1 MLNNQMI
8 VCDSRL
14 KIIQISDLRIQLV
27 LQHRTHLLLTHPS
40 GFDRSGVR
48 SGSGCNGARS
58 RFGAG
63 GRLGCGGRSSARR
76 TPCAVTES
84 NSCVANGY
92 VMVRNDGLERNG
104 GSGRGRRVG
113 RSTVNERVR
122 EGRVVGRSGHVVGQ
136 STV

>member
-1 MLNNQMI
+1 MLNNQMT

-14 KIIQISDLRIQLV
+14 KIIQISDLQIQLV

-40 GFDRSGVR
+40 GLDRSGVR
-48 SGSGCNGARS
+48 SGSGCNRARS
-58 RFGAG
+58 GFGAG
-63 GRLGCGGRSSARR
+63 GGGRSSARR
-76 TPCAVTES
+76 TPRAVTES
-84 NSCVANGY
+84 NSCVAEGY
-92 VMVRNDGLERNG
+92 VMVRNDGLERDG
-104 GSGRGRRVG
+104 GSGGGRRIG